1 MISMTG
7 FGRKE
12 VKLKSGTVV
21 IEAKS
26 ENHRYLDVTYQ
37 LPDSLSSLESKIQD
51 IVRSTISRGKFRI
64 GISVKLNSLSGSLN
78 TGLARET
85 LMLLNKL
92 RKELKLDGTISL
104 DQLLTMK
111 DLYTKETKDE
121 FTAKDIAKISN
132 ALREVIMRVHKA
144 RKEEGILLRKDLN
157 KRISKLERI
166 IGRIQNKRKNFSRD
180 NRDKLK
186 DRLGN
191 LLEDTQLDK
200 ARLLQEIAILAE
212 RSDFT
217 EEVVRLN
224 AHIKRFKDTM
234 GRNGSI
240 GRELDFLIQEM
251 NRESGTISAKSKDA
265 RISHLTIE
273 LRSELEKMREQVQN
287 IE

>member
-12 VKLKSGTVV
+12 LKLKSGTVV

-26 ENHRYLDVTYQ
+26 ENHRYLDITYQ
-37 LPDSLSSLESKIQD
+37 IPESLSKIENQIQD
-51 IVRSTISRGKFRI
+51 LVKNSISRGKFRI
-64 GISVKLNSLSGSLN
+64 NITAKLSNLTSSLN
-78 TGLARET
+78 LELARET
-85 LMLLNKL
+85 LKTLNKV
-92 RKELKLDGTISL
+92 KKDLKLDGNISL

-111 DLYTKETKDE
+111 ELYTRETKDE
-121 FTAKDIAKISN
+121 FSEKDISKISS
-132 ALREVIMRVHKA
+132 ALKDVIVKVHSA
-144 RKEEGILLRKDLN
+144 RREEGKLLKKDLG
-157 KRISKLERI
+157 KRLSNLERI
-166 IGRIQNKRKNFSRD
+166 IGRIQRKRKNFSRD

-191 LLEDTQLDK
+191 LIEDTQLDK
-200 ARLLQEIAILAE
+200 TRLLQEIAILAE

-224 AHIKRFKDTM
+224 AHLKRFKDTM
-234 GRNGSI
+234 NRKGSI

-265 RISHLTIE
+265 NISHLTIE
-273 LRSELEKMREQVQN
+273 LRSDLEKIREQVQN